1 MGQQAAAGNLRK
13 KGERPPHV
21 SNLPT
26 PLDLFCSG
34 ARGTCIPPAS
44 GINYLLYFPAYL
56 RLRSKYITAASP
68 ARETTIKEVYNAI
81 LVSSPV

>member
-26 PLDLFCSG
+26 PIRFVLLWSKG
-34 ARGTCIPPAS
+34 YLRTPAV
-44 GINYLLYFPAYL
+44 GIHYLLYFPAYL

-68 ARETTIKEVYNAI
+68 ATETSIKDVYSAI
-81 LVSSPV
+81 LVLSPV